1 MATPSEVRFVNG
13 ITEEQAQTRHG
24 IRRKLDL
31 GLLGRINKDLL
42 VFKLYYF
49 FTFTGL
55 ACVKPFLPVFYR
67 HVGMSAEQ
75 TGMILG
81 LQPVARL
88 IGAPLFGGLADK
100 YRKHRVVMVLMCI
113 VSTALSFS
121 LVFVSPSEV
130 PNNMPRNLCINGSQ
144 SNISKRENF
153 SGEIWPCRGSNCSL
167 MHSVLGQNCGD
178 HSDLNLSENVNNKEL
193 NFTRRTRDN
202 TRTFIIMCTIHFMS
216 SFFGSFN
223 SLGDAATIKYLTA
236 IDRGA
241 DYGKQR
247 LWGAVGWGTIAVASG
262 FGIDESAKHL
272 HQSQFLLA
280 FCGFLV
286 FNIATILTV
295 CKLPMECLEGRSKP
309 KIFQNLWIILSDC
322 RIGTFLLAIL
332 IMGTCMTTIETY
344 LFWFLQDLNGSHLL
358 MGLSLCMT
366 CVAEI
371 PIMFYSGHLIRWIG
385 HHGVLYLTF
394 VCYTVRYLCYSFIPK
409 AWYVLAVEPLHGV
422 TFGAMWAAT
431 TSYGGI
437 ISPEGLAATVMGLV
451 NATHFGLGRLVAGFG
466 GGAMYSEY
474 GPRVLFRSLAG
485 TSAVTCVLF
494 ALSQKLLKKKSQVNY
509 SRFQN
514 DVQDINR
521 DTWDLEMKE
530 ISLDSGDEMD
540 FH

>member
-144 SNISKRENF
+144 SNISERENF
-153 SGEIWPCRGSNCSL
+153 SGDIWPCRGSNCSL

-262 FGIDESAKHL
+262 LLLKCIAQPRQSEPPTQFDCKIFDGAVIVHCLPVTGVITFDDYAENVFIPHICIQSSRRVDVVWDTYVRDSLKESTREKRGKGIRRKVAGGTKL
-272 HQSQFLLA
+272 PPNWMQFLRDSVNKEELFA
-280 FCGFLV
+280 F
-286 FNIATILTV
+286 LTN
-295 CKLPMECLEGRSKP
+295 K
-309 KIFQNLWIILSDC
+309 
-322 RIGTFLLAIL
+322 
-332 IMGTCMTTIETY
+332 
-344 LFWFLQDLNGSHLL
+344 
-358 MGLSLCMT
+358 
-366 CVAEI
+366 VAEYNWPENKTVYI
-371 PIMFYSGHLIRWIG
+371 TSGFTL
-385 HHGVLYLTF
+385 
-394 VCYTVRYLCYSFIPK
+394 
-409 AWYVLAVEPLHGV
+409 
-422 TFGAMWAAT
+422 
-431 TSYGGI
+431 
-437 ISPEGLAATVMGLV
+437 
-451 NATHFGLGRLVAGFG
+451 
-466 GGAMYSEY
+466 
-474 GPRVLFRSLAG
+474 
-485 TSAVTCVLF
+485 
-494 ALSQKLLKKKSQVNY
+494 
-509 SRFQN
+509 
-514 DVQDINR
+514 
-521 DTWDLEMKE
+521 
-530 ISLDSGDEMD
+530 
-540 FH
+540 